1 MPRIDVSTSLLPAA
15 DRGRQVHL
23 RVDGREVAA
32 HEGETIAAAL
42 LAAGVCAF
50 RHSPKKHAPRGLYC
64 GIGLCY
70 ECLVTVDG
78 RPAVRA
84 CQIAVAD
91 GMLVETGVVPSGQ
104 EPDR

>member
-15 DRGRQVHL
+15 DRGRQVHFQ
-23 RVDGREVAA
+23 VDGREIAA
-32 HEGETIAAAL
+32 YEGETVAAAL
-42 LAAGVCAF
+42 LAAGVRAF
-50 RHSPKKHAPRGLYC
+50 RYSPKKHAPRGLYC

-84 CQIAVAD
+84 CQTAVAN
-91 GMLVETGVVPSGQ
+91 GMVVETGAFASGQ
-104 EPDR
+104 EPGR